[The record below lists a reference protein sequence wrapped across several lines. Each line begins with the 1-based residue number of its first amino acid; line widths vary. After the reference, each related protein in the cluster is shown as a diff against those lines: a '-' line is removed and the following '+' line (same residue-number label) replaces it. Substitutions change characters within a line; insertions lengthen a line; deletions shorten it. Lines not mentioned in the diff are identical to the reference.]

1 MKINPTT
8 SILERQQQFF
18 DSGKTKEM
26 EFRIESLKRLYQAI
40 ENYETDILAA
50 LRTDLN
56 NPAFEA
62 YATEIGMV
70 REEITYMLK
79 NMKRLFKPQRV
90 RTPLAQFPSV
100 SRVYKEPYGQVL
112 IIAPWNYPFL
122 LTISPLVGALAAGN
136 TAVIKPSEFAPATSA
151 VVKEMIEKTF
161 DAAHVTVV
169 EGAVEVNQSLLSKN
183 FDLIFF
189 TGSKEVGKIVMEKAA
204 QHLTPVVLELGGKSP
219 TIVDQ
224 TANIKIA
231 GKRIAWGKVINAGQT
246 CVAPDYVLVHEVVKE
261 ELIEE
266 IQKNLEAFLGQYA
279 EKNPDYPKIINERHF
294 NRLKDLI
301 QTGEVIYGG
310 QADVASHQIN
320 VTLMDNV
327 SWADPIMQEEI
338 FGPILPIMSYKHL
351 DEAIS
356 QIKAQPK
363 PLALYL
369 FTRSKEVEKKILRE
383 ISFGG
388 GAINDTVTHLATPYM
403 GFGGVGESGIGR
415 YQGKESIDTF
425 SHSKSVLKKSNL
437 IDLPFRYP
445 PYEISLKLLKMIL
458 R

>member
-1 MKINPTT
+1 MEETRGV
-8 SILERQQQFF
+8 LERQQEYFA
-18 DSGKTKEM
+18 SGKTKELA
-26 EFRIESLKRLYQAI
+26 FRRESLKRLYRAI
-40 ENYETDILAA
+40 EEYEEEILAA
-50 LRTDLN
+50 LRNDLN
-56 NPAFEA
+56 KPAFEA
-62 YATEIGMV
+62 YAAEIGMV

-79 NMKRLFKPQRV
+79 NMNKLLKPKRV
-90 RTPLAQFPSV
+90 RTPLSQFPSV

-122 LTISPLVGALAAGN
+122 LTISPLVGAIAAGN

-151 VVKEMIEKTF
+151 ILKKLVERTF
-161 DAAHVTVV
+161 DTGHVTVV
-169 EGAVEVNQSLLSKN
+169 EGAVEVNQSLLDKN

-189 TGSKEVGKIVMEKAA
+189 TGSKQVGKIVMEKAA
-204 QHLTPVVLELGGKSP
+204 RHLTPIVLELGGKSP

-224 TANIKIA
+224 TANLKLA
-231 GKRIAWGKVINAGQT
+231 GKRIAWGKAINAGQT
-246 CVAPDYVLVHEVVKE
+246 CVAPDYVLVHEEVKD

-266 IQKNLEAFLGQYA
+266 IKKSLKGFFGGQAQENL
-279 EKNPDYPKIINERHF
+279 DYPKIINERHF
-294 NRLKDLI
+294 NRLQDLV

-310 QADVASHQIN
+310 KADATTHQIN
-320 VTLMDNV
+320 VTLMDDV
-327 SWADPIMQEEI
+327 SWTDPIMQEEI
-338 FGPILPIMSYKHL
+338 FGPILPIMTYKHL

-356 QIKAQPK
+356 QIKARSK

-369 FTRSKEVEKKILRE
+369 FTTSKEVEQKVLSD

-403 GFGGVGESGIGR
+403 GFGGVGESGMGR
-415 YQGKESIDTF
+415 YQGKESIETS

-445 PYEISLKLLKMIL
+445 PYETSIKLLKMIL